1 MQFILQKAR
10 KNIKVVKSCLTIQ
23 NGNANVERSLC
34 GNKNMFTNGRANL
47 IDETLMGLR
56 RMKEYCWAFVQAQNI
71 NLRFNDI
78 FQVTECPNQNTKNEK
93 HRKCK

>member
-1 MQFILQKAR
+1 MQMWREVFVATR
-10 KNIKVVKSCLTIQ
+10 
-23 NGNANVERSLC
+23 
-34 GNKNMFTNGRANL
+34 NMFTNGRANL